1 MGAALMS
8 FGAKNSR
15 EAAREKKKI
24 KEYEVIM
31 EEEIQFVQALQMPG
45 TIEEDVSTCICLLG
59 PKSLSILQRKKQF
72 ST

>member
-1 MGAALMS
+1 MS

-24 KEYEVIM
+24 KEYDVIM

-45 TIEEDVSTCICLLG
+45 TMEEIDKVGVLSVSGTL
-59 PKSLSILQRKKQF
+59 
-72 ST
+72 

>member
-1 MGAALMS
+1 MSSALMS

-24 KEYEVIM
+24 KEYDVIM

-45 TIEEDVSTCICLLG
+45 TMEGIDKVGWVVVSV
-59 PKSLSILQRKKQF
+59 
-72 ST
+72 